1 MAIVVVSEEI
11 DELFEISD
19 RIAVMYRGT
28 MSPAVPVQSL
38 TMEELGRWMAG
49 LWTGS
54 PFKHQA
60 READ

>member
-1 MAIVVVSEEI
+1 
-11 DELFEISD
+11 
-19 RIAVMYRGT
+19 MYRGT

>member
-1 MAIVVVSEEI
+1 MVVSEEI
-11 DELFEISD
+11 DELYEISD
-19 RIAVMYRGT
+19 RIAVMYRGN
-28 MSPAVPVQSL
+28 MSPAVPVESL
-38 TMEELGRWMAG
+38 SMEELGRWMAG